1 MQVGTHLPEKNGNS
15 LSSIPI
21 LSLLGASPQTP
32 FNTSAKGDAT
42 VANRTRTLQVK
53 FRVSEEERQMLE
65 TKMKQ
70 YGTDNME
77 AYLRKMAIDGYVIK
91 KDYSEIKK
99 LTAELGKIGSNIN
112 QLAKRANESRN
123 VDADDIRNMMVKQFE
138 IEKLVKATLSKLL

>member
-1 MQVGTHLPEKNGNS
+1 M
-15 LSSIPI
+15 
-21 LSLLGASPQTP
+21 
-32 FNTSAKGDAT
+32 
-42 VANRTRTLQVK
+42 ANRTRTLQIK
-53 FRVSEEERQMLE
+53 FRVSEEERQMLV

-112 QLAKRANESRN
+112 QLAKIANESRN

>member
-1 MQVGTHLPEKNGNS
+1 MQVGTHLPENLVNS

-21 LSLLGASPQTP
+21 ILLLGASPQTP
-32 FNTSAKGDAT
+32 IIRDIKEDAT
-42 VANRTRTLQVK
+42 MANRTRTLQIK
-53 FRVSEEERQMLE
+53 FRVSEEERQMFV

-112 QLAKRANESRN
+112 QLAKRANQSRN
-123 VDADDIRNMMVKQFE
+123 VSADEIRNILVKQFE
-138 IEKLVKATLSKLL
+138 IERLVKATLSKLI

>member
-1 MQVGTHLPEKNGNS
+1 M
-15 LSSIPI
+15 
-21 LSLLGASPQTP
+21 
-32 FNTSAKGDAT
+32 
-42 VANRTRTLQVK
+42 ANRTRTLQIK

-123 VDADDIRNMMVKQFE
+123 VDADDIRNMLVKQFE